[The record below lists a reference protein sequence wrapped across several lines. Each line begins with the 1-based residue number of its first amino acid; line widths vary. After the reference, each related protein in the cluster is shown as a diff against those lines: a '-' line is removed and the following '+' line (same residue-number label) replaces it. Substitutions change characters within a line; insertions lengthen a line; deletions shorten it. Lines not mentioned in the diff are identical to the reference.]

1 MSLAFQASKAIPLT
15 GHVVISNYSQ
25 SEIRIT
31 NTDITTGITTF
42 TVELLKNQCFAKLEQ
57 TSVYGPLSIV
67 IGAVGL
73 SSWYYIPVTSIIQPS
88 GLPIDQ
94 LITLLNGWFLGAGAP
109 ISVNGGALLS
119 PLYGINF
126 IEGANITIT
135 TALDYVNNVT
145 NVTISAAGGGGFAYT
160 VVNVNTTPYNIVPVT
175 GIYVY
180 LVDAT
185 AGSITINFPTAVGN
199 TALYTVK
206 KVDASVN
213 TVVLDPNG
221 AETLDGLSTQ
231 TIRFQNTSVDIYS
244 DNANLYI
251 R

>member
-1 MSLAFQASKAIPLT
+1 MLT
-15 GHVVISNYSQ
+15 NNDNCGTPQQNLQYESTSCYYAMG
-25 SEIRIT
+25 R
-31 NTDITTGITTF
+31 D
-42 TVELLKNQCFAKLEQ
+42 LKNLVNLGSSGIGVFNGKFNDMAGLRNLNYQDASMDISLDVLNK
-57 TSVYGPLSIV
+57 V
-67 IGAVGL
+67 IQFKVNISATLGN
-73 SSWYYIPVTSIIQPS
+73 T
-88 GLPIDQ
+88 
-94 LITLLNGWFLGAGAP
+94 ITLNPDG
-109 ISVNGGALLS
+109 
-119 PLYGINF
+119 LY
-126 IEGANITIT
+126 
-135 TALDYVNNVT
+135 
-145 NVTISAAGGGGFAYT
+145 SAGGGGFAYT
-160 VVNVNTTPYNIVPVT
+160 IVNVNTTPYNIVPVT

-221 AETLDGLSTQ
+221 AQTLDGLSTQ